1 MLTVSKVEYFLPKW
15 CFWMHS
21 DLWFWCFLSNK
32 TTCTFAKRYQRL
44 GAINDVFVAYQR
56 KNAADENLKGHF
68 VLPQRLPTSAFLT
81 CNLIVFIIS
90 CYECM
95 IPKSFSLPLKQK
107 NTDNISLNRDERD
120 AARLS
125 RCCAVLA
132 IWTLVPPWRSIN
144 ADLPSHHHHSRHHKK
159 PSAGTVIITTNNI
172 ITMVIIVWQIFQEE
186 LSTLG
191 CPKKSKSPNFGMPLT
206 PVVFIG

>member
-1 MLTVSKVEYFLPKW
+1 
-15 CFWMHS
+15 
-21 DLWFWCFLSNK
+21 
-32 TTCTFAKRYQRL
+32 
-44 GAINDVFVAYQR
+44 
-56 KNAADENLKGHF
+56 
-68 VLPQRLPTSAFLT
+68 
-81 CNLIVFIIS
+81 
-90 CYECM
+90 M

-159 PSAGTVIITTNNI
+159 PSAGTVTITVINIIILVMVIIITTITATLTI
-172 ITMVIIVWQIFQEE
+172 IRTHHLARSPS
-186 LSTLG
+186 LSTSSSWSSPSPPPPLSPSQG
-191 CPKKSKSPNFGMPLT
+191 AISADQSCGIWKSASWEKSKNRKKSEKSDL
-206 PVVFIG
+206 ISY

>member
-1 MLTVSKVEYFLPKW
+1 MLTVSKVKYFLPKW

-21 DLWFWCFLSNK
+21 DLWYWCVLSNK
-32 TTCTFAKRYQRL
+32 TTFAKRYQRL
-44 GAINDVFVAYQR
+44 GAINDVLVAYQR

-68 VLPQRLPTSAFLT
+68 CAPPKAANFCLSDMQFDSFDYELLWMHDSKK
-81 CNLIVFIIS
+81 VF
-90 CYECM
+90 
-95 IPKSFSLPLKQK
+95 FALKTEKHRQYL
-107 NTDNISLNRDERD
+107 LNRDERD

-159 PSAGTVIITTNNI
+159 PSAGTVTITTNNI

-186 LSTLG
+186 LST
-191 CPKKSKSPNFGMPLT
+191 PPEEVAP
-206 PVVFIG
+206 

>member
-1 MLTVSKVEYFLPKW
+1 M
-15 CFWMHS
+15 
-21 DLWFWCFLSNK
+21 
-32 TTCTFAKRYQRL
+32 
-44 GAINDVFVAYQR
+44 
-56 KNAADENLKGHF
+56 
-68 VLPQRLPTSAFLT
+68 LPQRLPTSAFLT
-81 CNLIVFIIS
+81 CKLIVFIIS

-159 PSAGTVIITTNNI
+159 PSAGTVTITQGG
-172 ITMVIIVWQIFQEE
+172 ITCGAIDEPRKSSKAIDERVIINIYD
-186 LSTLG
+186 
-191 CPKKSKSPNFGMPLT
+191 KN
-206 PVVFIG
+206 VVIAHFRDKNVYR